1 MIEISYGLLYTIKS
15 FNLFF
20 FLLFVYSF
28 FYLSK
33 KKFFIFFY
41 LTIIFSFFSFYLF
54 KEKINTSHKI
64 MIKKETKNNI
74 EFETYIDSNRNEKKY
89 IYKEEPIIEN

>member
-33 KKFFIFFY
+33 KKFFIFLY

-54 KEKINTSHKI
+54 KEKINTSHKFI
-64 MIKKETKNNI
+64 IKKETKNNV
-74 EFETYIDSNRNEKKY
+74 EYETYIENKKDKKY
-89 IYKEEPIIEN
+89 LYKEEPIIGN